1 MITSVIT
8 TSESKVQPLG
18 ARPPI
23 ISSRLQSVMWT
34 PRGPGSSLQM
44 PHLVTI
50 IITNIIIIIIIIN
63 VISYLLAP
71 TPFLAAGSPRAAMN

>member
-1 MITSVIT
+1 MITSVIV

-44 PHLVTI
+44 PHLAT
-50 IITNIIIIIIIIN
+50 IIIIIIMHN
-63 VISYLLAP
+63 
-71 TPFLAAGSPRAAMN
+71 

>member
-1 MITSVIT
+1 MITSVII

-50 IITNIIIIIIIIN
+50 IITIIIIIIIIN